1 MELTDEHQEYLALS
15 KMKMQIQGHLH
26 TEANMSPDEFLTH
39 STQILHILG
48 TTDHFIIT
56 PSIESPILDGLDDL
70 TLGKVNVS
78 SESYHEIV
86 ELIGRYCWE
95 EAQKRNKNKF
105 VYKIES
111 EGYTYLDLKF
121 WSDVFWY
128 ISMEY
133 MEGNTVFPLDKG
145 AHFTQIWGCAPHSI
159 NMRYLN
165 EHHTKYHLFEGMS
178 IVCTNTLETANAG
191 EYRNTTD
198 EIKASIEKLNSK
210 PKIKPYK
217 FLFYNNHP
225 KFTRAYFVGQMIRR
239 NLHPKGLMSINL
251 GHHLE
256 TEEEKEEEF
265 MNSIEQFSYP
275 NNADTETYFPET
287 GQEVFQALVNNKE
300 LVQSLKPLGKTRW
313 SEENR
318 NSGTY
323 DSYSALGEDTY
334 DHCQKCYFAII
345 TETKYLQDRTN
356 VDLHINNHLRWLT
369 VETDHEFPIT
379 IDTNFIDCITFTE
392 KTSKFLL
399 AKMPF
404 ILAGMPGS
412 LSVLRQQ
419 GFKTFSPYINEAYD
433 LIENDEDRA
442 VAICDEV
449 ERLCH
454 LSDEIWLEIQEG
466 LLPRLEHNFKVI
478 THTRRNQYFR
488 FFVG

>member
-1 MELTDEHQEYLALS
+1 MELTS
-15 KMKMQIQGHLH
+15 KMKMQMQADLH
-26 TEANMSPDEFLTH
+26 TEANMSPDVFLSH
-39 STQILHILG
+39 STQVLHILG

-56 PSIESPILDGLDDL
+56 PSIESPIPGFNFLHHSYFSVQHDL
-70 TLGKVNVS
+70 SLVS

-128 ISMEY
+128 ISIEY

-178 IVCTNTLETANAG
+178 IVCTNTLETMGAG

-225 KFTRAYFVGQMIRR
+225 KFNRAYFVGQMIRR

-275 NNADTETYFPET
+275 NNTDTQTYFPET

-300 LVQSLKPLGKTRW
+300 LVQSLEPLGKARW

-323 DSYSALGEDTY
+323 DCYMGLGEDTY
-334 DHCQKCYFAII
+334 EHCQKCYFAII
-345 TETKYLQDRTN
+345 TETKYLQDRT
-356 VDLHINNHLRWLT
+356 

-379 IDTNFIDCITFTE
+379 LDTNFIDCITFTE
-392 KTSKFLL
+392 KTTKFLL

-433 LIENDEDRA
+433 VIENDEDRA
-442 VAICDEV
+442 VAICDEI

-454 LSDEIWLEIQEG
+454 LSDESWLEIQEG

-478 THTRRNQYFR
+478 TQTTRNQYFR
-488 FFVG
+488 FFVS